1 MSAHPPRPR
10 LVLRVG
16 ITGHRWD
23 KLDRAAEPLLLK
35 QITAVLR
42 EVRDLA
48 AKIGNDDG
56 SGYRSPEADPSRAEP
71 ATVELR
77 LITALAEGA
86 DRLLVE
92 AAPTGWQLQAILPF
106 PPDVYQ
112 EDFTEPNSRQTL
124 DDLLARAHREAGVVI
139 LDGDRQAEVAFG
151 PVGAAVCLNSDVLIA
166 IWNGLAGKPG
176 GTGEVV
182 NLGIRL
188 GVPVVHIM
196 PDGTQSPWLH
206 RPDLKDRGT
215 KDGLQDLDHRLRRLY
230 MPPVPPDDADADERK
245 RFRRLDLRERYFAET
260 RRPWQRGQFYA
271 FVIRLL
277 GFRWKRRAEWW
288 KDARRAGLPCL
299 RPSPAHYGEAIRER
313 WTRKWQRD
321 LGLSGPWIDRIFDSR
336 LPDHYG
342 WASYLANYYAGRYR
356 NAFFAGYML
365 AWLAVGLAAAGM
377 AAELVLLELPDA
389 ALPDLVPLLAIL
401 EAAVLLVI
409 FTVVGNA
416 RRRKFHERW
425 LAYRSLTEGFRS
437 LTYTLPLARTSTLSA
452 RGARSVESWTDWMHR
467 AVVREV
473 GVLPLVM
480 TPAHLEETRRLLLD
494 DVLQEQMRYHEK
506 NAGTLS
512 KVDHLLHTLAT
523 MLFLVAM
530 GLSLSHLLQAVQKSV
545 SHDDIRRALRA
556 VALSVVGITIPAFA
570 SSLHGLLSQGEFEST
585 AERSRRT
592 RRELEAIADRVK
604 SVPATS
610 DALGELATETAQ
622 AMDAELGAWFVAYQ
636 AKRVTYP

>member
-1 MSAHPPRPR
+1 MSAHPRRPR

-23 KLDRAAEPLLLK
+23 KLDRAAKPFLLE
-35 QITAVLR
+35 QITAVLQ
-42 EVRDLA
+42 EVRQLITGIGDDA
-48 AKIGNDDG
+48 A
-56 SGYRSPEADPSRAEP
+56 SGYRSPDPDQARAQP
-71 ATVELR
+71 AAVELR
-77 LITALAEGA
+77 LISALAEGA

-92 AAPTGWQLQAILPF
+92 AAPPEWRLQAILPF

-112 EDFTEPNSRQTL
+112 RDFTEPNSRQTL
-124 DDLLARAHREAGVVI
+124 DDLLTRADRQAGTVI
-139 LDGDRQAEVAFG
+139 LDGDRSAEVAFG
-151 PVGAAVCLNSDVLIA
+151 PVGTAVCLNSDVLIA
-166 IWNGLAGKPG
+166 VWNGLPGKPG
-176 GTGEVV
+176 GTGDIV

-196 PDGTQSPWLH
+196 PDGKRSPWLH
-206 RPDLKDRGT
+206 RPEQKDRGE
-215 KDGLQDLDHRLRRLY
+215 KDGLKDLDERLRRLY
-230 MPPVPPDDADADERK
+230 MPPLPPSAADADERK
-245 RFRRLDLRERYFAET
+245 RFHRLDLREKYFAET
-260 RRPWQRGQFYA
+260 RRGWQRGQFYA
-271 FVIRLL
+271 FVLRLL
-277 GFRWKRRAEWW
+277 AFRWKRRAEWW
-288 KDARRAGLPCL
+288 NDMGRAGLPL
-299 RPSPAHYGEAIRER
+299 PRRAPAHYGEAIRER
-313 WTRKWQRD
+313 WTRKWQRE
-321 LGLSGPWIDRIFDSR
+321 LGLTGSWIDRVFDSR

-365 AWLAVGLAAAGM
+365 SWIAVLFAAAGV
-377 AAELVLLELPDA
+377 AAELVLLQLPA
-389 ALPDLVPLLAIL
+389 RGLPDLVLPLAIF
-401 EAAVLLVI
+401 EASLLLVI
-409 FTVVGNA
+409 FIVVGNA

-437 LTYTLPLARTSTLSA
+437 LTYTLPLARASTLSA

-494 DVLQEQMRYHEK
+494 DVLQEQMRYHQK
-506 NAGTLS
+506 NAVTLS

-523 MLFLVAM
+523 VLFLVAM
-530 GLSLSHLLQAVQKSV
+530 GLSASHLFPAVRN
-545 SHDDIRRALRA
+545 HRELLA
-556 VALSVVGITIPAFA
+556 VFLSVVGITIPAFA

-592 RRELEAIADRVK
+592 RRELETIADRVK

-610 DALGELATETAQ
+610 DALGELASEAAQ

-636 AKRVTYP
+636 AKGVTYP